1 MGPFLSVRN
10 LCKSF
15 NGVAAVSDFSFHIDA
30 GETYG
35 LIGPNGAGKST
46 TISCLYGLVTPDS
59 GHAEIQGLNVRANL
73 RQIKSMAGIVPQD
86 DCLDPD
92 VSVEENLWIYGM
104 YFGIDG
110 ATVRRRTDDI
120 LQFVEL
126 HDHRKKKVPELSG
139 GMRRRLLI
147 ARALIN
153 EPKLL
158 ILDEPTTGLDP
169 QARHLVWSRLR
180 ELKRRGVSMLLTTHY
195 MDEAQMLCD
204 RLAILDHG
212 RKVVEATP
220 AELIERT
227 LGTSVVEVR
236 AQAQAPLPEF
246 LQRILS
252 SGMEVQRFEDT
263 LYLFAR
269 AATPEVLR
277 ALSET
282 DLSFTHRPAN
292 LEDVFLKIVGRGLRD
307 A

>member
-1 MGPFLSVRN
+1 MDPFLSVKG

-15 NGVAAVSDFSFHIDA
+15 NGTAAVTDLSFSVGA

-35 LIGPNGAGKST
+35 LLGPNGAGKST
-46 TISCLYGLVTPDS
+46 TISCLYGLVTADS
-59 GHAEIQGLNVRANL
+59 GNAEIQGLDVRAHL
-73 RQIKSMAGIVPQD
+73 RRIKSIAGIVPQD

-110 ATVRRRTDDI
+110 STIRRRTDEI

-126 HDHRKKKVPELSG
+126 SDHRKKKVPELSG

-153 EPKLL
+153 DPKLL

-195 MDEAQMLCD
+195 MEEAQMLCD
-204 RLAILDHG
+204 RISILDHG
-212 RKVVEATP
+212 KMVVEATP
-220 AELIERT
+220 ADLIDRFV
-227 LGTSVVEVR
+227 GQSVVEVR
-236 AQAQAPLPEF
+236 AAQLPDAIRSDIPDHIEHH
-246 LQRILS
+246 
-252 SGMEVQRFEDT
+252 RFEDT
-263 LYLFAR
+263 WYLFPR
-269 AATPEVLR
+269 ANTAEVLR
-277 ALSET
+277 ILSGT
-282 DLSFTHRPAN
+282 TSSFTHRPAN

-307 A
+307 G